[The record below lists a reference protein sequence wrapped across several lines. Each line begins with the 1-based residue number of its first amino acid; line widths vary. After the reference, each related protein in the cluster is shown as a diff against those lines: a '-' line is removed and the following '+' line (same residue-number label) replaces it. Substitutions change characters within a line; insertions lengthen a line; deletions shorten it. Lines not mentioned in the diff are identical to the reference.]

1 MRYLKTALGLNAL
14 KERSGALS
22 QRQRSAFILFDGTRT
37 DAEVLK
43 ATANLGITQADL
55 EHMVALGFLAPA
67 DGGGSAPVAAPVP
80 SRDLPPA
87 ATPAAVPPAADAGFL
102 TAYRIAT
109 ELASGLG
116 LGGLL
121 LNLAVESA
129 QDSAQLAALLP
140 RLRKALGPEK
150 CRLLEQ
156 ALHGPGA

>member
-1 MRYLKTALGLNAL
+1 MNAL

-37 DAEVLK
+37 NADVLK

-55 EHMVALGFLAPA
+55 EHMVALGFLAPIERDA
-67 DGGGSAPVAAPVP
+67 SVSAAAPTPDQNMPTV
-80 SRDLPPA
+80 S
-87 ATPAAVPPAADAGFL
+87 ATVSPTVDGDFL

-109 ELASGLG
+109 KLTSGLG

-150 CRLLEQ
+150 CRPLEQ
-156 ALHGPGA
+156 ALHGPDV

>member
-37 DAEVLK
+37 SAEVLQ

-67 DGGGSAPVAAPVP
+67 NGAGSAPAAAGPAV
-80 SRDLPPA
+80 SQNTPPASA
-87 ATPAAVPPAADAGFL
+87 ATPPAGDDAFFQ
-102 TAYRIAT
+102 AYRIAT

-129 QDSAQLAALLP
+129 QDSAQLRALLP
-140 RLRKALGPEK
+140 RLRKALGAEK
-150 CRLLEQ
+150 CLPLEQ
-156 ALHGPGA
+156 ALHGPEA

>member
-37 DAEVLK
+37 GADVLK

-55 EHMVALGFLAPA
+55 EHMVAQGFLVPA
-67 DGGGSAPVAAPVP
+67 DGGGSVPVAAPAP
-80 SRDLPPA
+80 GPDLSATAPAAGPPA
-87 ATPAAVPPAADAGFL
+87 VDDGFL

-150 CRLLEQ
+150 CRPLEQ